1 MLQRRNTYLF
11 YSRKNFYW
19 LSSHEWNYQTKKILK
34 ISSITILLKLKK
46 KLKKYAR
53 NHNAKKDLLFFS
65 LSLLS
70 PLACFYLRRH
80 SIFNLAWKILRFSI
94 LARCQ
99 ILSSLLCSAR
109 DVRKWYKA
117 SSETRAR
124 RAKEHALEI
133 DTLSLPVKEQV
144 QRPAHAASRIHRATF
159 WNGPSIRIRPFFF
172 SLFPFLLFFTIES
185 IEVQR
190 HIAFIDGIIL
200 TGIFNVMPVA
210 WNLNRTRSSL
220 MVTHVEGH

>member
-1 MLQRRNTYLF
+1 MQ
-11 YSRKNFYW
+11 
-19 LSSHEWNYQTKKILK
+19 KKIF
-34 ISSITILLKLKK
+34 
-46 KLKKYAR
+46 Y
-53 NHNAKKDLLFFS
+53 FS

-159 WNGPSIRIRPFFF
+159 WNGPHPNPTIFF